1 MNPLSSG
8 MAYLLVAFHVG
19 CEYFSFDVMAKPQG
33 KIGGCTVISCD
44 VILNYTTYYLIPE
57 FTGLR
62 MARNDGPVVL
72 EVRTYAR
79 FLLTVVA

>member
-1 MNPLSSG
+1 MNPLSGG
-8 MAYLLVAFHVG
+8 MAYLLVAFHVC

-57 FTGLR
+57 FTVLR
-62 MARNDGPVVL
+62 VPRKNGPVVL
-72 EVRTYAR
+72 ESCRYMGS
-79 FLLTVVA
+79 LLTAAE